1 MARRKSLSTSPGS
14 TSPTTIGDLGPFI
27 KTLRRQHT
35 ITLRRVDNI
44 QRQLGMGEEVR
55 KDSSLVSWWRRLIR
69 RE

>member
-27 KTLRRQHT
+27 KTLRRQHA

-44 QRQLGMGEEVR
+44 QKQLGMEEGR
-55 KDSSLVSWWRRLIR
+55 KDPSLVSWWRRLIR